1 MFYMAAFFI
10 AKLLISGK
18 ITGGKRTACN
28 AMRNN
33 AVIRLLVFLLSVG
46 TPLCLHGAES
56 APEPSLQQVAQV
68 RPFHYGSHRYP
79 KWSQMTPELLRL
91 ELKQTHT
98 ELESALAA
106 IAEVDIQDADWENT
120 CRALD
125 SALSQP
131 LYLSGLVNTLGGVWD
146 SEEWRAVYAEASDA
160 QAKISML
167 AFQNEKLRALFS
179 GVSEQDWVKNLTPAQ
194 RSTLEQIEYLFRWNG
209 VDLSA
214 EKKARLRE
222 ISQEFAPL
230 SIRYEQNIK
239 DTVAQAEL
247 AIPVGTGTLKGVRS
261 YVLRAAKQNARE
273 RGQNGYLFTLLDGS
287 LITLA
292 RVCENESVRKAAWEV
307 LNRVGNT
314 PEHDNQAL
322 LLKAAAL
329 RHEWAQLSGFKTY
342 ADMATQR
349 KMLSSGEKAL
359 AFVDEM
365 MQLIKPAFD
374 AECAEMLRLYNEAQG
389 KQVTAIPPW
398 DVEYAENLFH
408 DSRLSD
414 MQFDINSYLEIETV
428 LDGAFR
434 LYTELYGV
442 EFRELKTQCVAAG
455 ETPEAGAV
463 EVWYPGIKCFEVYDT
478 TTGKLLGAFYADLY
492 RRKSKKAGSW
502 ILPLRVA
509 APEAP
514 SMPRLAVLSLFVDA
528 DNVTF
533 SLSEVES
540 LFHELGH
547 IVHFMV
553 SNSESSFTCS
563 QNVASDYLEVPST
576 LAAFWAYEPEILADF
591 THHNKV
597 GTPYPKDDLERYC
610 RECTKVSALEKM
622 KYLCIARLDLELH
635 HHYEQLSNGQD
646 VNAALQAVMAEW
658 SLPTTPG
665 SEADLCQVPHL
676 MYSRYAAGYYSYI
689 WAEVL
694 AADIFEYF
702 KREGLKNKQAGATY
716 RRMMLEPGA
725 VEPAAELYR
734 RFMGRDPQPDAFLR
748 RHGIP
753 ISNNK

>member
-1 MFYMAAFFI
+1 MRKNAI
-10 AKLLISGK
+10 ISLLIS
-18 ITGGKRTACN
+18 
-28 AMRNN
+28 
-33 AVIRLLVFLLSVG
+33 LLSVG

-56 APEPSLQQVAQV
+56 APEPPMQPVAQV

-91 ELKQTHT
+91 ELAQTYA
-98 ELESALAA
+98 ELDTAVAA
-106 IAEVDIQDADWENT
+106 IAEVAIQEADWENT

-125 SALSQP
+125 SALRQP
-131 LYLSGLVNTLGGVWD
+131 AYLTGLVHMLGGICD
-146 SEEWRAVYAEASDA
+146 SEEWRAALADASAVQAE
-160 QAKISML
+160 ISAL
-167 AFQNEKLRALFS
+167 AFQNEKLWALFS
-179 GVSEQDWVKNLTPAQ
+179 GLSEQEWVKNLPPAQ
-194 RSTLEQIEYLFRWNG
+194 RSSLEHIRFLFRWYG
-209 VDLSA
+209 AGLSA
-214 EKKARLRE
+214 EKKARLCE
-222 ISQEFAPL
+222 IRQEFAPL
-230 SIRYEQNIK
+230 SIRYEQNLK

-247 AIPVGTGTLKGVRS
+247 AVPVGTGTLKGVRS
-261 YVLRAAKQNARE
+261 YLLRAAKQNARE
-273 RGQNGYLFTLLDGS
+273 RGQKGYLFTMLDGS

-292 RVCENESVRKAAWEV
+292 EVCETESVRKAAWEA

-329 RHEWAQLSGFKTY
+329 RHEWAQLLGFNTY
-342 ADMATQR
+342 ADLATQR
-349 KMLSSGEKAL
+349 NMLSSGEKAMS
-359 AFVDEM
+359 FVDGM
-365 MQLIKPAFD
+365 MRLLKPAFD

-398 DVEYAENLFH
+398 DVDYAVALFK
-408 DSRLSD
+408 DARSSD
-414 MQFDINSYLEIETV
+414 MQFNINSYLEIENV
-428 LDGAFR
+428 MAGAFR
-434 LYTELYGV
+434 LFAELYGV
-442 EFRELKTQCVAAG
+442 EFRELKTQSVAVG
-455 ETPEAGAV
+455 EPAADGAV
-463 EVWYPGIKCFEVYDT
+463 EVWHPGVKCFEVYDT
-478 TTGKLLGAFYADLY
+478 ATGKLLGAFYADLY
-492 RRKSKKAGSW
+492 RRSNKKAGSW

-509 APEAP
+509 ETP
-514 SMPRLAVLSLFVDA
+514 MPRLAVMSLFVDE
-528 DNVTF
+528 DNDTF

-553 SNSESSFTCS
+553 SNDESSFTSS
-563 QNVASDYLEVPST
+563 QSVASDYVEVPST

-646 VNAALQAVMAEW
+646 VNAALQVVMAEW
-658 SLPTTPG
+658 RLPTTHG